1 MDEDLTT
8 TETKDGHEDKSNVIV
23 IPWKAATIAKYAA
36 KERCRPIA
44 YKEGSNQHLAAYR
57 QAREDEEI
65 SQQYD
70 DGRAS
75 G

>member
-1 MDEDLTT
+1 MTQELWCGNEDNY
-8 TETKDGHEDKSNVIV
+8 DVIV

-44 YKEGSNQHLAAYR
+44 YKEGSNRRLAVYR
-57 QAREDEEI
+57 QACKDEEI
-65 SQQYD
+65 SQPHH
-70 DGRAS
+70 DGRAP

>member
-44 YKEGSNQHLAAYR
+44 YKEGSNRRLAAYR
-57 QAREDEEI
+57 QAREDE
-65 SQQYD
+65 
-70 DGRAS
+70 
-75 G
+75 

>member
-1 MDEDLTT
+1 MKKIKDEV
-8 TETKDGHEDKSNVIV
+8 DGHEDKSDVIV
-23 IPWKAATIAKYAA
+23 IPWKAATIDKY
-36 KERCRPIA
+36 A
-44 YKEGSNQHLAAYR
+44 YKEGSNQRLAAYR

>member
-1 MDEDLTT
+1 MKEIK
-8 TETKDGHEDKSNVIV
+8 EIWYGNGNEDKCDVIV

-44 YKEGSNQHLAAYR
+44 YKEGSNRRSAEYR